1 MVQPD
6 AAPDNAADR
15 RFGLS
20 QFHIFVEQ
28 DMLGGT
34 AFLCGVFHGN
44 FSQLYVHAENVLD
57 DLLFP
62 VAGSSNRNRNGSAD
76 FQPAGTDGT
85 AVGIGGAGTDLHLQ
99 VLSRAGQF
107 YISGECHLLCHALQQ
122 RALRTAVQHANVC
135 TQFVGDAVGSGSG
148 IDNGRLDLTAD
159 DAKDV
164 RIIVRQY
171 VVQFNTLLL
180 YFVQKNFSHRE
191 HFPIDFQVHME
202 LLLFCRPAALAW
214 AAPYRFCCGA
224 AFALSYADK
233 RGDRTASDSFLYIMP
248 IKSL

>member
-34 AFLCGVFHGN
+34 AFLCGVFHGK
-44 FSQLYVHAENVLD
+44 FPQLYVHAENVLD
-57 DLLFP
+57 DLLLP
-62 VAGSSNRNRNGSAD
+62 VAGSPNRNRNGSAD

-99 VLSRAGQF
+99 VFSRAGQL

-122 RALRTAVQHANVC
+122 CALRAAVQHANVC

-214 AAPYRFCCGA
+214 AVPYRFCCGA

-233 RGDRTASDSFLYIMP
+233 RGDRTVSDSFLYIMP